1 MPLWKKTTVEATMS
15 LLWTNN
21 YARLSWLDPD
31 NLMSKEKATRKMF
44 DKTTKMFNKKQV
56 AESY

>member
-21 YARLSWLDPD
+21 YARLSWLDPN
-31 NLMSKEKATRKMF
+31 NLISIEKATHYSTKMF
-44 DKTTKMFNKKQV
+44 DKKQV
-56 AESY
+56 AASY

>member
-1 MPLWKKTTVEATMS
+1 MNKQ
-15 LLWTNN
+15 

-31 NLMSKEKATRKMF
+31 NLISIEKATRKMF
-44 DKTTKMFNKKQV
+44 DMTTTMFNKKQV